1 MSDDFARR
9 GAAVQ
14 NEIKQSLGALVG
26 IATGL
31 LADQA
36 LTDDEI
42 RFLHKWMTAHEAI
55 AYVWPGD
62 IIYARLKAILEDGI
76 ITSEE
81 RAYLVET
88 LQQLIGSTATE
99 PAELTHATGLA
110 FNATDAIVI
119 PGFAFCLT
127 GDFVYAEREVCEAAI
142 VRRGGQVKSGVSKKV
157 RYVVVGSRGSA
168 EWKHGSFGTKIAKA
182 IELQRTGAPILVV
195 EEARWTAAL

>member
-1 MSDDFARR
+1 MSNDFARR
-9 GAAVQ
+9 GAAVH
-14 NEIKQSLGALVG
+14 NEIKQSLGELVG

-36 LTDDEI
+36 LADTEI
-42 RFLHKWMTAHEAI
+42 RFLHAWMTTHEAI
-55 AYVWPGD
+55 ASIWPGD
-62 IIYARLKAILEDGI
+62 IIYARLKAVLADGV

-88 LQQLIGSTATE
+88 LQQLIGSTTTDAAE
-99 PAELTHATGLA
+99 PTHITGLA
-110 FNATDAIVI
+110 FNDTDAVV
-119 PGFAFCLT
+119 FQDCAFCLT

-142 VRRGGQVKSGVSKKV
+142 LQRGGLVKSGISKKV

-182 IELQRTGAPILVV
+182 IELQRTGAPILII
-195 EEARWTAAL
+195 EEERWATAL